1 MARKRSLK
9 DAAADRLVE
18 KNKTVPETPPPPAR
32 KKAARSGPV
41 KAASEAPPAE
51 NPVVPPPEPEAPQPP
66 AVEVPEPAEELKRR
80 LPPLVW
86 KGIPILIGCVAG
98 YFFGLGHAT
107 GPASMLFLLIGLAA
121 GYLLGRFTKTT

>member
-18 KNKTVPETPPPPAR
+18 KNKTVPETLPPPAR

-41 KAASEAPPAE
+41 KAAPAVPPPE
-51 NPVVPPPEPEAPQPP
+51 SPVAQPPEPEAPQPP
-66 AVEVPEPAEELKRR
+66 AVEAPGPLGEWRER

-86 KGIPILIGCVAG
+86 KGIPLLIGCVAG

-121 GYLLGRFTKTT
+121 GYLIGRFTKTT

>member
-18 KNKTVPETPPPPAR
+18 KNKTVPETSPPPAR
-32 KKAARSGPV
+32 KRAARSGPV
-41 KAASEAPPAE
+41 KAAPAVPPAE
-51 NPVVPPPEPEAPQPP
+51 SPVAQPPEPEAPQPP
-66 AVEVPEPAEELKRR
+66 APEVPEPPGEWQKR

-86 KGIPILIGCVAG
+86 KGMPLLIGCVAG

-121 GYLLGRFTKTT
+121 GYLIGRFTKTA

>member
-18 KNKTVPETPPPPAR
+18 KTKTVPETSHPPAR
-32 KKAARSGPV
+32 KKAARPGPV
-41 KAASEAPPAE
+41 KAAPAAPPPE
-51 NPVVPPPEPEAPQPP
+51 IPVAQPPEPEAPQPP
-66 AVEVPEPAEELKRR
+66 AVEVPAPPEEWKRK

-86 KGIPILIGCVAG
+86 KAIPILIGCVAG

-107 GPASMLFLLIGLAA
+107 GPASMLFLLLGLAA